1 MIMNDEFKVLDK
13 VAGKNTWSVNGHVF
27 LFNEIFKN
35 LKRGGTSSS
44 KVRKLPLRNWRVLD

>member
-13 VAGKNTWSVNGHVF
+13 VTGKNTWSVNGHVF

-35 LKRGGTSSS
+35 LKRVSTSSS
-44 KVRKLPLRNWRVLD
+44 NVRKLPLRNWRVLD